1 MLLGFLSMAD
11 SVAIIGAGGWGTAM
25 AVLLARKGVGVTLWA
40 RREEFANELRRK
52 RENIPF
58 LPGVGIPAT
67 INIIG
72 PEPPQFSGLT
82 CCFAA
87 VPTRYTREVLGAFR
101 KTYPAKLPLVSLT
114 KGIEQET
121 LLLPTQILAQATG
134 AKNVLSL
141 SGPSHGEEVAKG
153 LPASVV
159 VAGDGFAPQ
168 LQQLVSTPTFRA
180 YITDDLI
187 GVELGGA
194 AKNVVAI
201 AAGILEGLQL
211 GDNAKAALLAR
222 GIAEIAR
229 LGVKMGAQERTF
241 FGLSGV
247 GDLYTTCASPYGRNR
262 GFGVRIGRGE
272 KPADVVASMEMEV
285 EGYNTAKALVALARK
300 HGVEMPIAEQVE
312 RVLYQGVDA
321 RKALMELMSRA
332 LKAE

>member
-1 MLLGFLSMAD
+1 MAEN
-11 SVAIIGAGGWGTAM
+11 VLIIGAGGWGTAM
-25 AVLLARKGVGVTLWA
+25 AVLLARKGLAVTLWA
-40 RREEFANELRRK
+40 RRAEFANELRRT
-52 RENIPF
+52 RENLPF
-58 LPGVGIPAT
+58 LPGIGIPANVA
-67 INIIG
+67 IVG
-72 PEPPQFSGLT
+72 PELPDFSEFV

-87 VPTRYTREVLGAFR
+87 VPTRYLREVFSKIGKA
-101 KTYPAKLPLVSLT
+101 YPATLPLVSLT

-121 LLLPTQILAQATG
+121 LLFPTQILKQCTG

-141 SGPSHGEEVAKG
+141 SGPSHGEEVAQG
-153 LPASVV
+153 LPTSVV
-159 VAGDGFAPQ
+159 VAGDGFGKE
-168 LQQLVSTPTFRA
+168 LQKLVSTPTFRA
-180 YITDDLI
+180 YLTDDLI

-201 AAGILEGLQL
+201 AAGGLEGLHL

-272 KPADVVASMEMEV
+272 KPADVIASMEMEV

-300 HGVEMPIAEQVE
+300 HGIEMPIAEQVE
-312 RVLYQGVDA
+312 RVLYHGADPH
-321 RKALMELMSRA
+321 KALLDLMNRT